1 MNLSNFDWKTYL
13 AKIQRQSYLAIGGA
27 IFVFFCICAGGV
39 WYFYEQKE
47 SAKEVEKK
55 RQEQEL
61 ANKIKSINDYYADIL
76 SGSSTTK
83 AIDIFLAINQSSVP
97 LSLSGF
103 NLDLYSCDVNS
114 CTFSYSTTNEK
125 IFNIQEVNFLG
136 EYYKANISE
145 KGLEYQISQS
155 SLADNDLRE
164 KYNSMEDI
172 PVADCSEL
180 VNYVHSFNS
189 LTSDSKGK
197 IVLSGYPDSSIS
209 SVEDVLPEI
218 KKKYGFK
225 NVQWSTTLPDDIL
238 SVTSFLS
245 RQAYKESFRVN
256 KIEKKQSSEI
266 EISGKLL
273 CAI

>member
-13 AKIQRQSYLAIGGA
+13 AKIQRQSYLAIGGVM
-27 IFVFFCICAGGV
+27 FVLLCICAGGV
-39 WYFYEQKE
+39 WYFYDQKE
-47 SAKEVEKK
+47 SAKEVERK

-61 ANKIKSINDYYADIL
+61 ANKIKSINDYYTDIL

-103 NLDLYSCDVNS
+103 NLDLYTCDTNS

-125 IFNIQEVNFLG
+125 IFNIQEINFLD
-136 EYYKANISE
+136 EYYKANVSE

-155 SLADNDLRE
+155 PLADNDLRE
-164 KYNSMEDI
+164 KYYSMEDI
-172 PVADCSEL
+172 SVADCSEL

-189 LTSDSKGK
+189 LTSNSQGK

-209 SVEDVLPEI
+209 SVEDVLPDI

-238 SVTSFLS
+238 GVTSFLS

>member
-1 MNLSNFDWKTYL
+1 
-13 AKIQRQSYLAIGGA
+13 
-27 IFVFFCICAGGV
+27 VFFCICAGGV

-114 CTFSYSTTNEK
+114 CTFSYSTTNER

-225 NVQWSTTLPDDIL
+225 NVQWSTTLPNDIL

-266 EISGKLL
+266 EISGNLL